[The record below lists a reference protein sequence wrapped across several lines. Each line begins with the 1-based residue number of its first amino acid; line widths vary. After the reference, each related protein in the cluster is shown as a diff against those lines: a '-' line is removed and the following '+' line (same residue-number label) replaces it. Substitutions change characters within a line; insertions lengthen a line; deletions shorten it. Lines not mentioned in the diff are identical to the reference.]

1 MHTCTLTC
9 VHTAHVST
17 KLTLET
23 RLKICSLL
31 AKMIY
36 CLAEFPVV
44 TEMDLGNHQALL
56 SLTKKIPHRMLPMK
70 NSEIRQK
77 PSSERKKCKHSGESQ
92 AEVSNLGGF
101 SADLTRKKYQDYLY
115 CQMLRKYKSTTT
127 TAARGGNAT
136 THSSCFASPT
146 NVQPLTTLQSYTREA
161 LLDQYILWDFKNML
175 IKNMCPGS

>member
-92 AEVSNLGGF
+92 VEVSNLGGF
-101 SADLTRKKYQDYLY
+101 SADLTRKKYQDYLC

-136 THSSCFASPT
+136 THSSCFASPPMFNLSPPCKVT
-146 NVQPLTTLQSYTREA
+146 PETA